1 MYFRGFHFNKQKM
14 DITKT
19 LEQEKSEL
27 NALINKGITFEVT
40 DTEFEVKKRFFGLIK
55 KRVQVKAKKQFKIEE
70 PPLSTLDRLSAEW
83 VEIAID
89 ESQLKGD
96 DGMQQARTLAHK
108 HSLRCAKIIALAVLG
123 SDYLIPQ
130 CGKTGVVRHVEDT
143 ERLAYLTDLFARTI
157 KPSNLYQLCVLI
169 NAMCNLGDFVNSIR
183 LMLSDRSAMPIRIE
197 ENNGD

>member
-1 MYFRGFHFNKQKM
+1 M
-14 DITKT
+14 DIKT

-40 DTEFEVKKRFFGLIK
+40 DTEFEVKNRLFGLIK
-55 KRVQVKAKKQFKIEE
+55 KHVPVKIKKQFKIEE
-70 PPLSTLDRLSAEW
+70 LTLGMLDRLSVEW
-83 VEIAID
+83 IEIAID
-89 ESQLKGD
+89 EAQLKGD
-96 DGMQQARTLAHK
+96 DGMQQARALAHK
-108 HSLRCAKIIALAVLG
+108 HSLRCAKVIALAVLG

-130 CGKTGVVRHVEDT
+130 CGKNGVVRHVEDT

-197 ENNGD
+197 ENNGV

>member
-1 MYFRGFHFNKQKM
+1 M

-27 NALINKGITFEVT
+27 NALINKGVTFEVE
-40 DTEFEVKKRFFGLIK
+40 DTEFEVTKRFFGLFK
-55 KRVQVKAKKQFKIEE
+55 KRVPVKVKRTFKIEE
-70 PPLSTLDRLSAEW
+70 PTLGTLDRLSAEW

-89 ESQLKGD
+89 EAGLKGD
-96 DGMQQARTLAHK
+96 DGMQQARALVDK
-108 HSLRCAKIIALAVLG
+108 HSLRCAKVIALAVLG
-123 SDYLIPQ
+123 SDYLMPQ
-130 CGKTGVVRHVEDT
+130 CGKTGTVRYVEDT

-169 NAMCNLGDFVNSIR
+169 NAMCNLGDFMNSIR

-197 ENNGD
+197 DNNED

>member
-1 MYFRGFHFNKQKM
+1 M
-14 DITKT
+14 DTVKT

-40 DTEFEVKKRFFGLIK
+40 DTEFEVKKRFWGLCK
-55 KRVQVKAKKQFKIEE
+55 KRIPVKVQKQFKIEE
-70 PPLSTLDRLSAEW
+70 PTLGTLDRLSVEW

-89 ESQLKGD
+89 EAQLKGN
-96 DGMQQARTLAHK
+96 DGMQQARTLTHE
-108 HSLRCAKIIALAVLG
+108 HSLRCAKVIAIAVLG

-130 CGKTGVVRHVEDT
+130 CGKNGVVRHIEDT
-143 ERLAYLTDLFARTI
+143 ARLAYLTDLFARTI

-197 ENNGD
+197 ENNEV